1 MRLTDLTDLYQGEE
15 NPEIKGISSDS
26 RKVREGHL
34 FVALSGVRDD
44 GARYIA
50 DAIRH
55 GAVAVLCRHGTVF
68 PPEQDITAVKV
79 FAENPRRELAH
90 IAAKFYGQQ
99 PETLAVVTGTNG
111 KTSTVHFTQQLWE
124 AMGFKAASMGTL
136 GVHGGGI
143 HREGTLT
150 TPDTIALHAELAD
163 LAAAGITHL
172 AMEGSSHGLHQSR
185 LDGVHATVAG
195 FTNLSR
201 DHLDYHKTMDDYLIA
216 KAHLFSEIL
225 NADGVAVLNA
235 DIPEFEELNGRCG
248 ERGCKV
254 ISYGYQGRTI
264 KLHAV
269 TPNPEGQLVSFSVN
283 GTPHEIQLPL
293 VGEFQVMNALCALG
307 MVMGNTSSDGSD
319 VIPHLVNLKGAPG
332 RLQYVAGHPKGAV
345 YVDYAH
351 TPDAL
356 ENILKA
362 LRAHTEGR
370 LICIVGCGG
379 DRDAGKRPVMGKIAN
394 DMADMVI
401 ITDDNPRTEDP
412 ELIRRAM
419 LSEAAGALEI
429 GDRAKAIQHG
439 VSGLEKGDVLVIAG
453 KGHEQ
458 GQLIGDKTIPFD
470 DVTQAQDAISK
481 LSN

>member
-1 MRLTDLTDLYQGEE
+1 MRLTDLTDLYQGDD

-34 FVALSGVRDD
+34 FVALSGVRDN

-55 GAVAVLCRHGTVF
+55 GAVAVLCQNGTSF

-111 KTSTVHFTQQLWE
+111 KTSTAHFTQQLWE

-225 NADGVAVLNA
+225 NADGVAMLNA
-235 DIPEFEELNGRCG
+235 DIPEFEELNRRCG

-254 ISYGYQGRTI
+254 ISYGYQGR
-264 KLHAV
+264 
-269 TPNPEGQLVSFSVN
+269 
-283 GTPHEIQLPL
+283 
-293 VGEFQVMNALCALG
+293 
-307 MVMGNTSSDGSD
+307 
-319 VIPHLVNLKGAPG
+319 
-332 RLQYVAGHPKGAV
+332 
-345 YVDYAH
+345 
-351 TPDAL
+351 
-356 ENILKA
+356 
-362 LRAHTEGR
+362 
-370 LICIVGCGG
+370 
-379 DRDAGKRPVMGKIAN
+379 
-394 DMADMVI
+394 
-401 ITDDNPRTEDP
+401 
-412 ELIRRAM
+412 
-419 LSEAAGALEI
+419 
-429 GDRAKAIQHG
+429 
-439 VSGLEKGDVLVIAG
+439 
-453 KGHEQ
+453 
-458 GQLIGDKTIPFD
+458 
-470 DVTQAQDAISK
+470 
-481 LSN
+481 